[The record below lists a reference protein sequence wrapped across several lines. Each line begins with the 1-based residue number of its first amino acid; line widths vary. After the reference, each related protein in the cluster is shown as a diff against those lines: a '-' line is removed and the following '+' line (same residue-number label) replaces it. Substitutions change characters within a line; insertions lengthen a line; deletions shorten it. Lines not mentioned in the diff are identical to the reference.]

1 MARNFRL
8 LQKNKLRM
16 DILDDDLGKDKFVHD
31 RMAIN
36 EVHDSK
42 NFQSR
47 SKGQSKD
54 EHNVFCDMNSNH
66 SHSGR

>member
-16 DILDDDLGKDKFVHD
+16 DILDDDLGKEKFVGD

-36 EVHDSK
+36 QVHDSQ
-42 NFQSR
+42 NFKSR
-47 SKGQSKD
+47 SKGQ
-54 EHNVFCDMNSNH
+54 
-66 SHSGR
+66 